1 MTNEVEIFGADPN
14 SSVTKMR
21 HGKHITVNLKSGSNY
36 LSREL
41 VGQLFGEGQTS
52 GRCCLVHSKIEGNW
66 YIAKAGGSLF
76 NTGFDCNAADK
87 TKESVFRING
97 AAKAF
102 KKMVDTMDP
111 GTTDVKF
118 MVLVSSDA
126 VEYEGMKLYKL
137 TLKKEE

>member
-1 MTNEVEIFGADPN
+1 MTNDIEIFGSEN

-41 VGQLFGEGQTS
+41 VTQLFGEGQTS
-52 GRCCLVHSKIEGNW
+52 GRCCLIHSKIEGNW

-87 TKESVFRING
+87 TRESVFRING
-97 AAKAF
+97 ANKTF
-102 KKMVDTMDP
+102 KKIVDAMDP
-111 GTTDVKF
+111 ETTDVKF
-118 MVLVSSDA
+118 MILVSSNA